1 MPLFFLVVGAG
12 LIVVAIR
19 NKTSDLVKLLQAD
32 FTGSGNFGIWIV
44 AVAAIGALGTIP
56 GMKTVSNGLL
66 VLVVLGI
73 LLSNKGFFSQFQQAV
88 QS

>member
-19 NKTSDLVKLLQAD
+19 NQTSQLVTLLKSD
-32 FTGSGNFGIWIV
+32 FTGSGNFGVWIV
-44 AVAAIGALGTIP
+44 AIAGIGALGTVP
-56 GMKTVSNGLL
+56 GFKTVSNGLL

-73 LLSNKGFFSQFQQAV
+73 LLSNKGFFTQFQQAV

>member
-19 NKTSDLVKLLQAD
+19 NQTSQLVTLLKSD
-32 FTGSGNFGIWIV
+32 FTGSGNFGVWIV
-44 AVAAIGALGTIP
+44 AIAGIGALGTIP
-56 GMKTVSNGLL
+56 GFKTVSNGLL

-73 LLSNKGFFSQFQQAV
+73 LLSNKGFFTQFQQAV

>member
-19 NKTSDLVKLLQAD
+19 NQTSQLLKLLKSD

-44 AVAAIGALGTIP
+44 AIAGIGALGTIP
-56 GMKTVSNGLL
+56 GLKTASNGLL

-73 LLSNKGFFSQFQQAV
+73 LLSNRGFFTQFQQAV